1 MSGNIIR
8 HLENVSSL
16 FSFDFFIAFNIIHQ
30 SIIITGTSLISFFY
44 FSLLLLNEY
53 FNRIIL
59 QSYHTYTYIYT
70 VISEVLHKKL
80 YKKLKSRSIIN
91 NILKFKILK
100 FKTLRSQKSN
110 SQKRKSQRLRKRDI
124 SNLCEN
130 PENSV
135 RI

>member
-1 MSGNIIR
+1 M
-8 HLENVSSL
+8 
-16 FSFDFFIAFNIIHQ
+16 FI
-30 SIIITGTSLISFFY
+30 
-44 FSLLLLNEY
+44 LLLLNEY

-59 QSYHTYTYIYT
+59 QSYHNYTHIFT

-130 PENSV
+130 PENSA

>member
-1 MSGNIIR
+1 MSIQTFRFYYLWHTIFHNHFSYSRIKSE
-8 HLENVSSL
+8 ENAKNPAALSVFNL
-16 FSFDFFIAFNIIHQ
+16 NAFE
-30 SIIITGTSLISFFY
+30 IIIIFY
-44 FSLLLLNEY
+44 LLLLLLLNEY

-59 QSYHTYTYIYT
+59 QSYHTYTHIYT

-110 SQKRKSQRLRKRDI
+110 SQK
-124 SNLCEN
+124 
-130 PENSV
+130 
-135 RI
+135 

>member
-1 MSGNIIR
+1 M
-8 HLENVSSL
+8 
-16 FSFDFFIAFNIIHQ
+16 FI
-30 SIIITGTSLISFFY
+30 
-44 FSLLLLNEY
+44 LLLLNEY

-59 QSYHTYTYIYT
+59 QSYHKYTNIYT

-130 PENSV
+130 PGNSA

>member
-1 MSGNIIR
+1 MLSQKSCIKN
-8 HLENVSSL
+8 
-16 FSFDFFIAFNIIHQ
+16 
-30 SIIITGTSLISFFY
+30 
-44 FSLLLLNEY
+44 
-53 FNRIIL
+53 
-59 QSYHTYTYIYT
+59 YI
-70 VISEVLHKKL
+70 
-80 YKKLKSRSIIN
+80 KLKSRSIIN

-124 SNLCEN
+124 NNLCEN